1 MIAVD
6 KTAQLCKNEYDIADA
21 YKYSM
26 HLLKDGL
33 LIITYDKTDGN
44 IVVKDKIFSEDF
56 IFDYFSLFNFTDE
69 QFALMEERI
78 FIWSNTGRL
87 KSSRRTTR
95 RRPGAGHAMQNV

>member
-1 MIAVD
+1 
-6 KTAQLCKNEYDIADA
+6 
-21 YKYSM
+21 M

-69 QFALMEERI
+69 QFALMEEKDLYMEQYRQVKI
-78 FIWSNTGRL
+78 LPQDYPPET
-87 KSSRRTTR
+87 
-95 RRPGAGHAMQNV
+95 